1 MTKKDKVY
9 PVLTEKEIEQ
19 AVEEFRAWIA
29 KNPEFPQ
36 DLGVWLLAKLKEVSV
51 SSAHFKDFCICCLIS
66 TDTVL
71 LVRYLNIFYYRM
83 DKAQRLFKNAIEF
96 RTKYPKVF
104 IKRDPTSL
112 EMSRVAELL

>member
-36 DLGVWLLAKLKEVSV
+36 DLGVRLLAQM
-51 SSAHFKDFCICCLIS
+51 AFPCLLPIS
-66 TDTVL
+66 
-71 LVRYLNIFYYRM
+71 RIFI
-83 DKAQRLFKNAIEF
+83 F
-96 RTKYPKVF
+96 V
-104 IKRDPTSL
+104 
-112 EMSRVAELL
+112 V